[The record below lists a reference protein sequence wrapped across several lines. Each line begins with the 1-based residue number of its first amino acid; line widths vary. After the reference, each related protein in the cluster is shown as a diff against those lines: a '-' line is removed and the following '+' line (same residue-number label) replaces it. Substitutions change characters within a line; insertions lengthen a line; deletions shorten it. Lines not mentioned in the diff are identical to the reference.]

1 MQLNFDTSNL
11 RFLCNQISYYRFS
24 GQFLCSY
31 STLPLY
37 ALVTQMGTNYK
48 AALIPRRI
56 RETMHGWGK
65 AVRKRRRHRHS
76 MDDTTTI
83 RTETSTICSIEEDDQ
98 FLDDIITIDGSNH
111 EPQLMTCTDVT
122 TAVNIEEE
130 EHHFHNET
138 DVVALL
144 HSASVPS
151 SPPLSERSN
160 HQVGIVRSYS
170 MPTWRR

>member
-1 MQLNFDTSNL
+1 MNHFDTSNL
-11 RFLCNQISYYRFS
+11 RYLWYRFS

-76 MDDTTTI
+76 MDDATTI
-83 RTETSTICSIEEDDQ
+83 HTETSTICSIEEDDQ
-98 FLDDIITIDGSNH
+98 FLDDIITTDGSNH
-111 EPQLMTCTDVT
+111 KEPCNDIT
-122 TAVNIEEE
+122 TTVNVEE
-130 EHHFHNET
+130 EHHFQDET
-138 DVVALL
+138 DVTALL

-151 SPPLSERSN
+151 SPPMSERLS
-160 HQVGIVRSYS
+160 HQVGIPRSYS